1 MASIAGDERRH
12 NEHTMDVKYVA
23 LTEIDR
29 RLSNKDVSK
38 YSMSQKTPYP
48 RGIRSGKNNRCI

>member
-1 MASIAGDERRH
+1 MASTAGDERRH
-12 NEHTMDVKYVA
+12 NEHIMGVKYVT

-29 RLSNKDVSK
+29 GLSNKDVSK

-48 RGIRSGKNNRCI
+48 RGIKRGKNNRCI